1 MGMFAAKHYA
11 IVGLHIEVKCYYPT
25 CLKYR
30 IIAILNTPCF
40 LALSLLSGNNLEK
53 KKKKLHAN
61 LSSPFCAR
69 KLALLL
75 LALLLSWSCFSGSIS
90 SYSRTARLEA
100 APSWHCAQVI

>member
-40 LALSLLSGNNLEK
+40 SALSLLSGNNLEK
-53 KKKKLHAN
+53 KKKKIACESK
-61 LSSPFCAR
+61 LSLLRKEACIALAR
-69 KLALLL
+69 
-75 LALLLSWSCFSGSIS
+75 SVVE
-90 SYSRTARLEA
+90 LELF
-100 APSWHCAQVI
+100 